1 VGTPSLRLPICV
13 WSLRMSSGTESS
25 PTEAELP
32 GLARHVAYELAMANL
47 GASRLLALG
56 QPQENGDLV
65 WSAWV
70 EILLL
75 HCRVLTDFFCRL
87 PTRDDLSAL
96 HYLPEWDRN
105 SEDLAWLDGHVPEIN
120 KRVMHLTAY
129 RDRQEN
135 DGRDVAETIRRLN
148 LVMIRFL
155 EGLPPDRRE
164 WFPIATPAPPDEG
177 LGSPHSSRSSPC
189 AGEG

>member
-1 VGTPSLRLPICV
+1 MVAPSPRPPTCIGSIL
-13 WSLRMSSGTESS
+13 MSSEMEPP

-32 GLARHVAYELAMANL
+32 GLARHVAYEIAMANL

-56 QPQENGDLV
+56 QPQENGDFV

-70 EILLL
+70 EVLLL
-75 HCRVLTDFFCRL
+75 HSRVLTDFFCRP

-96 HYLPEWDRN
+96 HYLPGWDPN

-129 RDRQEN
+129 RERRES
-135 DGRDVAETIRRLN
+135 DGRDVTETIRRLN
-148 LVMIRFL
+148 VVMIRFL
-155 EGLPPDRRE
+155 EALPPDRRG
-164 WFPIATPAPPDEG
+164 WFPIATPAPPN
-177 LGSPHSSRSSPC
+177 
-189 AGEG
+189 